1 MREKITT
8 AMVEAGVNA
17 LAHTRKQSD
26 EAVVAKVFQAMCR
39 ADHIDQIQKRRD
51 APAPYVHQAF
61 PSWRYGP
68 GGESKLC
75 ASDEDV
81 PEGWA
86 SSPADV
92 KAPPKAAPPKARAAA

>member
-39 ADHIDQIQKRRD
+39 ADHIDQIQKSRD

-68 GGESKLC
+68 GGESQLC
-75 ASDEDV
+75 NSADDV

-86 SSPADV
+86 SSPADAKTV
-92 KAPPKAAPPKARAAA
+92 RPTQNARAKVAA